1 MVTRTMPTNVGD
13 EVPAVVQT
21 MDIGKMRLFSGGF
34 PGAAYHEFNKN
45 QHTDADAAARVGRP
59 KPIAQ
64 GLHIGGLLQE
74 MLISAYG
81 EHWLTTGKLSWR
93 CINMILEDDIITARG
108 KVGGASKE
116 GASSRLDLQVWCENH
131 RGTTVLVGGASVL
144 VPAPD
149 DGR

>member
-1 MVTRTMPTNVGD
+1 MVTRTMPTKVGD

-21 MDIGKMRLFSGGF
+21 LDIGKMRLFSGWF
-34 PGAAYHEFNKN
+34 PGAAYHEFNKG
-45 QHTDADAAARVGRP
+45 QHTDAEAAAKVGRP

-108 KVGGASKE
+108 KVVHASKE
-116 GASSRLDLQVWCENH
+116 GSSSRLDLEIGCDNN
-131 RGTTVLVGGASVL
+131 RGAAVLVGAASVL